1 MQYSCTFLPDF
12 HFYDAIQ
19 DEGGVK
25 NFGSINAFY
34 YCLAHNIIKIFC
46 TRYKEMDIIG
56 VNLKYKT
63 FNVLGLEITLKGN
76 TLVIK

>member
-1 MQYSCTFLPDF
+1 
-12 HFYDAIQ
+12 
-19 DEGGVK
+19 
-25 NFGSINAFY
+25 
-34 YCLAHNIIKIFC
+34 
-46 TRYKEMDIIG
+46 MDIIG